1 MAPGAPRDAFT
12 QAEGYYNT
20 HTYTHK
26 LRQQQCRKPH
36 SGCPCASYRYLSRL
50 ARAGLENFMECR
62 DVRCPRL
69 VALVDGSRVAPVKL
83 GSDNPDNL
91 YMNATLHGGSSYRV
105 WGSRGS

>member
-1 MAPGAPRDAFT
+1 
-12 QAEGYYNT
+12 
-20 HTYTHK
+20 
-26 LRQQQCRKPH
+26 
-36 SGCPCASYRYLSRL
+36 
-50 ARAGLENFMECR
+50 MECR